1 MKRSSTGGRGRPR
14 GRREGSRARPGRD
27 DRRRA
32 ERATPPEE
40 RGVRGE
46 LFVTAAGDGLVLRED
61 GEAVA
66 RVPGGALGDAVHGD
80 RVRVEIVREAPVWV
94 RYARGR
100 AGRPLAEVRQVLERA
115 PRRLAGRVRRTPAG
129 AVFEPDDA
137 KFPPRLAIEGPD
149 DWPDGTPVVARLRPF
164 DSAAAGR
171 VAVEIL
177 ASFPA
182 DGGLGMEIDRILAR
196 EGLSAEFPPDAEEQA
211 AAITPES
218 LLGGPRR
225 DLRHLPF
232 VTIDPEDARDHD
244 DAVAVVPAAGAAAP
258 AGAVDAWVAIAD
270 VGAAVPAGTPLDR
283 EARARGV
290 SVYLP
295 DRVLR
300 MLPEGPS
307 ADACS
312 LREARERAALAVRVR
327 LDADGRPVGP
337 AEVVRAVV
345 RARAYRTYGQ
355 VGALLEGGR
364 AAADLT
370 GATTLDP
377 ETQAALHLAHRT
389 ARRLRA
395 RRLAAG
401 ALDLEQPEAL
411 ILPDGAGGIASIRAR
426 ARSAGEREAYRLIE
440 ELMLLANRAV
450 ARWLIG
456 RGAPAV
462 FRVHEPPEEAE
473 VRRFA
478 VVARHYGIPVRVER
492 GVRPGTLADALHAMR
507 GRPFAEALASL
518 LLRALRQAR
527 YAPDNLGHFG
537 LAFRE
542 YLHFTSPIRRYP
554 DLVVHRIVG
563 AVLDGATPGELAALA
578 EREDVAVAAAVAS
591 ARERRAMLVEREVV
605 DLCGAWLLRGRIGEE
620 FEGRVSGM
628 GAAGI
633 FVRLEEPFVEGL
645 VALEDLP
652 ADEWRLHADEL
663 RLCGT
668 NTGRSFRLGDA
679 LRVRVLDASLA
690 RRRAFFALVEGR
702 GERGRGRRPV
712 RN

>member
-1 MKRSSTGGRGRPR
+1 MRRGKAGGPGRPR
-14 GRREGSRARPGRD
+14 GRQERSAARPGCN
-27 DRRRA
+27 DRRDP
-32 ERATPPEE
+32 ERAAPPED

-61 GEAVA
+61 GEAAA
-66 RVPGGALGDAVHGD
+66 RVPGGALGDALHGD
-80 RVRVEIVREAPVWV
+80 RVRVEIVREAPVWM
-94 RYARGR
+94 RFARSR
-100 AGRPLAEVRQVLERA
+100 AGGPRAEVRAVLERP
-115 PRRLAGRVRRTPAG
+115 PRRLTGRVRRTPAG
-129 AVFEPDDA
+129 AVFEPDDV
-137 KFPPRLAIEGPD
+137 KFPPRLAIDGPD
-149 DWPDGTPVVARLRPF
+149 DWPDGTPVVAALRPF
-164 DSAAAGR
+164 DPAAGR
-171 VAVEIL
+171 PAVEIL
-177 ASFPA
+177 ASFPP
-182 DGGLGMEIDRILAR
+182 DGGLAMEIDRILAR
-196 EGLSAEFPPDAEEQA
+196 EGLCPEFPPDAEAQA

-218 LLGGPRR
+218 LLGGARR

-232 VTIDPEDARDHD
+232 LTIDPEDARDHD
-244 DAVAVVPAAGAAAP
+244 DAVAVLPASGRGAES
-258 AGAVDAWVAIAD
+258 GTVDVWVAIAD
-270 VGAAVPAGTPLDR
+270 VGTAVPAGTPLDR

-295 DRVLR
+295 DRAVR

-307 ADACS
+307 REACS
-312 LREARERAALAVRVR
+312 LREARERAALAVRIR
-327 LDADGRPVGP
+327 LDDDGRPVGP
-337 AEVVRAVV
+337 AEIARAVV

-355 VGALLEGGR
+355 IGALLEGDEALAERSG
-364 AAADLT
+364 AA
-370 GATTLDP
+370 LDP
-377 ETQAALHLAHRT
+377 ETQASLERAHRT

-395 RRLAAG
+395 RRLAGG

-411 ILPDGAGGIASIRAR
+411 ILSDGAGGVASIRRR
-426 ARSAGEREAYRLIE
+426 ARSAGEREAYRLVE

-450 ARWLIG
+450 ARWLLG

-492 GVRPGTLADALHAMR
+492 GMRPGMLADALRAMR
-507 GRPFAEALASL
+507 GRPFAEALAAL

-563 AVLDGATPGELAALA
+563 AVLDGATPGDLAALGQ
-578 EREDVAVAAAVAS
+578 REDVAGAAALAS
-591 ARERRAMLVEREVV
+591 ARERRAMLVEREVA
-605 DLCGAWLLRGRIGEE
+605 DLCGAWFLRGRIGEV
-620 FEGRVSGM
+620 FDGRVSGM
-628 GAAGI
+628 GSAGL

-645 VALEDLP
+645 VAFEDLP
-652 ADEWRLHADEL
+652 PDEWRLHANEL
-663 RLCGT
+663 RLSGT
-668 NTGRSFRLGDA
+668 NTGRSFRLGDP

-690 RRRAFFALVEGR
+690 RRRAYFAPFEGPPEGACRRR
-702 GERGRGRRPV
+702 GA

>member
-1 MKRSSTGGRGRPR
+1 VRRGGAGGPGRPR
-14 GRREGSRARPGRD
+14 GRRERSGARSGRD

-32 ERATPPEE
+32 ERAAPPGE

-61 GEAVA
+61 GEAAA
-66 RVPGGALGDAVHGD
+66 RVPGGALGGAVHGD
-80 RVRVEIVREAPVWV
+80 RVRVEIVREAPVWM
-94 RYARGR
+94 RFARGR
-100 AGRPLAEVRQVLERA
+100 AGRPLGEVRAVLERP
-115 PRRLAGRVRRTPAG
+115 PRRLTGRVRRTPAG

-137 KFPPRLAIEGPD
+137 KFPPRLAIDGPD
-149 DWPDGTPVVARLRPF
+149 DWPDGTPVVAALRPF
-164 DSAAAGR
+164 DAAAAGR
-171 VAVEIL
+171 AAVEVL

-182 DGGLGMEIDRILAR
+182 DGGLAMEIDRILAR
-196 EGLSAEFPPDAEEQA
+196 EGLGAEFPADAEAQA
-211 AAITPES
+211 AAVTPES
-218 LLGGPRR
+218 LLGGVRR

-244 DAVAVVPAAGAAAP
+244 DAVAVVPASGRGVE
-258 AGAVDAWVAIAD
+258 AGAVDVWVAIAD

-307 ADACS
+307 AEACS

-337 AEVVRAVV
+337 AEIVRAVV

-355 VGALLEGGR
+355 VGALLEGDEAAAERSGAGLDAETR
-364 AAADLT
+364 AAL
-370 GATTLDP
+370 
-377 ETQAALHLAHRT
+377 ERAHRT
-389 ARRLRA
+389 AQRLRA
-395 RRLAAG
+395 RRLAGG

-411 ILPDGAGGIASIRAR
+411 ILSDGAGGVASIRAR

-440 ELMLLANRAV
+440 ELMLLANRAA
-450 ARWLIG
+450 ARWLLG

-492 GVRPGTLADALHAMR
+492 GVRPGALADALRAMR
-507 GRPFAEALASL
+507 GRPFAEALAAL

-563 AVLDGATPGELAALA
+563 AALDGATPGELAALG
-578 EREDVAVAAAVAS
+578 EREDVAGAAAVAS
-591 ARERRAMLVEREVV
+591 AHERRAMLVEREVV

-628 GAAGI
+628 GAAGL

-663 RLCGT
+663 RLAGT
-668 NTGRSFRLGDA
+668 NTGRSFRLGDP

-690 RRRAFFALVEGR
+690 RRRAFFAVVEAR
-702 GERGRGRRPV
+702 GERDRGRRIA